1 MKNIFDSIRNK
12 YIFKKFPVINLFSF
26 WKNFTPSFLYNKILS
41 NFYRRPT
48 TSNTISLKYRPV
60 MDSPDSLLLFTQ
72 VPATRTQSRE
82 YLAIE
87 LKQKKIHV
95 KWDIGDG
102 RREASL
108 FILFLS

>member
-1 MKNIFDSIRNK
+1 
-12 YIFKKFPVINLFSF
+12 
-26 WKNFTPSFLYNKILS
+26 
-41 NFYRRPT
+41 
-48 TSNTISLKYRPV
+48 

-108 FILFLS
+108 FYFLS